1 MVHHLLLESMELFY
15 FKWGMARHHVILQVS
30 YFKDLAAY
38 IPRVLRR
45 QKRERKRRNRSHAAH
60 PGRPLLQGIFV
71 PANGS
76 SPFVEYLTHQHS
88 WP

>member
-1 MVHHLLLESMELFY
+1 MVHHLLFESMELFY

-45 QKRERKRRNRSHAAH
+45 QKRERKRRNRSHAAQ

-71 PANGS
+71 PAYGS